1 MHAQSAGGA
10 VGRVRVPEPEQADPA
25 LGSPEALRP
34 GPLALDL
41 EAAEALVY
49 LCRIARVWAN
59 CSLECLSRRA
69 LRRSPKINHCL
80 TMRSRN
86 EKMPG
91 SVQEQYQNGTLTPVS

>member
-1 MHAQSAGGA
+1 LHAQSQDGA
-10 VGRVRVPEPEQADPA
+10 VARVRAPESAQLDPA
-25 LGSPEALRP
+25 LGSPEALPP
-34 GPLALDL
+34 GPWALDL

-59 CSLECLSRRA
+59 CSLRMSLVSRPQMQ
-69 LRRSPKINHCL
+69 LKINHCL

-91 SVQEQYQNGTLTPVS
+91 SVQRNTKTAR